1 MGKRSRRLHRF
12 MMNSPTGSR
21 AVFAGDVVFGGVHSF
36 MNDGH
41 TSEWLASLE
50 ALEEELSGSDILYT
64 GHGHSARPVEMISAQ
79 RRYLLHSRS
88 TVRRLAGGRAFL
100 SSDEKEDLVRAM
112 KEILP
117 TDALE
122 GFIAPGADAVAFE
135 LSGRGR

>member
-50 ALEEELSGSDILYT
+50 ALKEALSGLDILYT
-64 GHGHSARPVEMISAQ
+64 GGAF
-79 RRYLLHSRS
+79 RS
-88 TVRRLAGGRAFL
+88 TRRDDLRPKALSPPLPVPVHRPAFL
-100 SSDEKEDLVRAM
+100 QRE
-112 KEILP
+112 
-117 TDALE
+117 E
-122 GFIAPGADAVAFE
+122 GIFE
-135 LSGRGR
+135 FG

>member
-79 RRYLLHSRS
+79 RRYLLHYRP